1 MEEEEEEL
9 EKERGKERGKDGR
22 GQKGDKP
29 RQRKKMGN
37 RWTKRGERDYKKA
50 MDNDDEVD
58 EEK

>member
-1 MEEEEEEL
+1 MEEEEEL
-9 EKERGKERGKDGR
+9 EKEGGQDGR

-37 RWTKRGERDYKKA
+37 GWTKRGERDYKKA
-50 MDNDDEVD
+50 VDNEDEVD